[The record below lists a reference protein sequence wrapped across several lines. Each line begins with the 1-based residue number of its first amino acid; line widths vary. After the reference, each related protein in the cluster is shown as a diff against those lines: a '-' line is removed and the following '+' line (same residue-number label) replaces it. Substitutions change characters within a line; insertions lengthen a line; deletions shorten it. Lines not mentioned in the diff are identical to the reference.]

1 MFSGE
6 VRASVVD
13 NGLDVNTGIL
23 CPLVHLL
30 DRPDHGLHPL
40 EPPVVGAGHH
50 LQAVWTT
57 VEGEQ
62 TDQSHSWS
70 VVTTAIVWFFNP
82 ENLLYIILELSYHS
96 TCEISR
102 EAWRWGRWSLTGTP
116 SRRTP

>member
-30 DRPDHGLHPL
+30 DGPDHGLHPL
-40 EPPVVGAGHH
+40 EAPVVGTGHH
-50 LQAVWTT
+50 LRAVWTT

-62 TDQSHSWS
+62 TDKSHFWS
-70 VVTTAIVWFFNP
+70 VVTPAIVWFFNP
-82 ENLLYIILELSYHS
+82 ENLVIHYFGTQLSHD
-96 TCEISR
+96 
-102 EAWRWGRWSLTGTP
+102 L
-116 SRRTP
+116 